1 MNAETPNSRR
11 SPLSPEQLADQ
22 RRALLQE
29 RRRIV
34 ALYDSD
40 LQLGSE
46 LRDEASN
53 DFTDQAAVETARTLA
68 LTFSEA
74 ERERLRE
81 IEQALERMDNGTYG
95 LSEVSGKPIPLE
107 RLRAVPWARARAEEQ
122 ESLERSETS

>member
-1 MNAETPNSRR
+1 MNAETPDSRR
-11 SPLSPEQLADQ
+11 PPLSPEQLAEL
-22 RRALLQE
+22 RRALLHE

-34 ALYDSD
+34 ALYDRD
-40 LQLGSE
+40 LHVGSG

-53 DFTDQAAVETARTLA
+53 DFADQAAVETARTLA

>member
-1 MNAETPNSRR
+1 MNAEPPDSRR
-11 SPLSPEQLADQ
+11 PPLSPEQLAEL

-34 ALYDSD
+34 ALYDRD
-40 LQLGSE
+40 LQVGSE

-53 DFTDQAAVETARTLA
+53 DFADQAAVETVRTLA
-68 LTFSEA
+68 FTFSEA

>member
-1 MNAETPNSRR
+1 MNAEPPDSRR
-11 SPLSPEQLADQ
+11 PPLSPEQLAEL

-34 ALYDSD
+34 ALYDRD
-40 LQLGSE
+40 LQVGSE

-53 DFTDQAAVETARTLA
+53 DFADQAAVETARTLA

>member
-1 MNAETPNSRR
+1 MNAEPPDSRR
-11 SPLSPEQLADQ
+11 PPLSPEQLAEL

-34 ALYDSD
+34 ALYDRD
-40 LQLGSE
+40 LQVGSE

-53 DFTDQAAVETARTLA
+53 DFADQAAVETARTLA

-107 RLRAVPWARARAEEQ
+107 RLRAVPWARALAEEQ

>member
-1 MNAETPNSRR
+1 MNAETSDSRR
-11 SPLSPEQLADQ
+11 PPLSPEQLAEL
-22 RRALLQE
+22 RRALFQE

-34 ALYDSD
+34 ALYDQD
-40 LQLGSE
+40 LQVGSE

-53 DFTDQAAVETARTLA
+53 DFADQAAVETARTLA

-81 IEQALERMDNGTYG
+81 IEQALERMENGTYG

-122 ESLERSETS
+122 ESLERGETS